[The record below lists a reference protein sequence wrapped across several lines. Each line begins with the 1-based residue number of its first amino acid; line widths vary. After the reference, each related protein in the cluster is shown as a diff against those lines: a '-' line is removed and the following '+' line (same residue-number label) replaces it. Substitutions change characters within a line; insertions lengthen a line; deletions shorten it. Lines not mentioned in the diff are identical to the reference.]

1 MRDRSRAWWK
11 YLHRYRKV
19 EPNWTLAQLPRYVDA
34 EGDLCF
40 TFILSRE
47 YFLAIEPELM
57 ELIGQG
63 HDAIIVSAG
72 LYSEIGSA
80 NPMVHD
86 HILPLSDKF
95 KQLDDYLNHTN
106 VSLNARL
113 ANWLIKR
120 FPSEIDSGSKRL
132 FEAVSELDG
141 SLPPMVRRSVE
152 KMTDEEVLD
161 FISKHYDPDRSSAT
175 RMLRVLRHEE
185 GKSCEQKRFGGL
197 FRRFK
202 ESQTGGLFDG

>member
-1 MRDRSRAWWK
+1 M
-11 YLHRYRKV
+11 HRYRKV
-19 EPNWTLAQLPRYVDA
+19 EPNWTLAQLPRYVGSD
-34 EGDLCF
+34 GGLCF
-40 TFILSRE
+40 VLILSRD

-63 HDAIIVSAG
+63 HDTIIVSAG
-72 LYSEIGSA
+72 LYSEIASA

-113 ANWLIKR
+113 ANWLINR
-120 FPSEIDSGSKRL
+120 FPSEIDSGSQRL
-132 FEAVSELDG
+132 FEAVSELDR
-141 SLPPMVRRSVE
+141 SLPKIVRRSIE

-161 FISKHYDPDRSSAT
+161 FISKYYAPDRSSAT
-175 RMLRVLRHEE
+175 RLLRVLRHKE
-185 GKSCEQKRFGGL
+185 GKSCEQKRFGRL

-202 ESQTGGLFDG
+202 ENQAGGLFDG